1 MKTVIQESG
10 DGVTVILSLILRNDA
25 GIGLFMI
32 LGPTMV
38 MSYWYCQQLMNHAS
52 VIRESSEHFM

>member
-1 MKTVIQESG
+1 MKTVIQESR
-10 DGVTVILSLILRNDA
+10 DGVTVILSLI
-25 GIGLFMI
+25 IGLFMI